1 MILRPRQQEC
11 KEKAIAALKE
21 RHGTKNDLG
30 ANTLIVAPTG
40 AGKTAI
46 ISGTTGDYDRILIL
60 QHREEL
66 VSQNLQT
73 FRRVNPSKH
82 TDVCMSDRK
91 RFLSIGATFAMIQ
104 TLARGENM
112 RIMKPVD
119 IVGIDE
125 SHHAPS
131 DSYKKVLQR
140 IKELNPLVHILG
152 VTATP
157 SRSDQKA
164 LATVFDNVADV
175 ITLAELIQSGFLV
188 RPRTFVID
196 CGLSEELKS
205 VRKTAADF
213 DMQAVAEIMDKQAVN
228 SRVFDEW
235 SNLANNRSTVI
246 FCSTIAHAEHV
257 FNHFI
262 DRGVTAEFIHGK
274 LSKKDRAEAF
284 ARFDRGDS
292 QVLVNVAVATEGW
305 DCQHVSC
312 VILLRPCSHKS
323 TVLQM
328 IGRGL
333 RKVDPERYP
342 WAQKDDCI
350 VIDFGYSL
358 ITHGSLDI
366 EIDLNPERKKK
377 KRIPCPACQAEIPA
391 SVTYC
396 PLCGEQINEARVL
409 NPGGKSREDLED
421 FKLTEIELIESSPY
435 RWEEMFD
442 ELVLIANGLTAWA
455 VCVLVEDR
463 WHAIG
468 GSEMDGILNLA
479 NSAERYLAITAADDY
494 LRANGDKTNARKSR
508 SWLSLPATEGQLQQ
522 LQLPPMAAISTSRY
536 RASCLLTWKFNEKYI
551 RRKVTGE

>member
-1 MILRPRQQEC
+1 MILRPRQQEA
-11 KEKAIAALKE
+11 KEKALAAMKE
-21 RHGTKNDLG
+21 REGTQSELG
-30 ANTLIVAPTG
+30 ANTLVVAPTG

-46 ISGTTGDYDRILIL
+46 ISGTAGEYDSILIL

-66 VSQNLQT
+66 VSQNMET
-73 FRRVNPSKH
+73 FQRINPGKH
-82 TDVCMSDRK
+82 TDVCIAERK
-91 RFLSIGATFAMIQ
+91 RFLSIGATFGMIQ
-104 TLARGENM
+104 TLARPNNM
-112 RIMKPVD
+112 RLMKPVG
-119 IVGIDE
+119 IVAIDE

-131 DSYKKVLQR
+131 ESYQIVLRR
-140 IKELNPLVHILG
+140 IRELYNRVHIFG

-164 LATVFDNVADV
+164 LATTFDNVADV
-175 ITLAELIQSGFLV
+175 ITLSELIQGGFLV

-196 CGLSEELKS
+196 CGMADELRS

-213 DMQAVAEIMDKQAVN
+213 DMSEVEKIMDKTAVN

-235 SNLANNRSTVI
+235 NNLAGNRSTVI
-246 FCSTIAHAEHV
+246 FCSTVAHAQHV
-257 FNHFI
+257 YTHFTE
-262 DRGVTAEFIHGK
+262 RGVTAEFIHGK
-274 LSKKDRAEAF
+274 LSKKERAAAF
-284 ARFDRGDS
+284 DRFDKGLS

-366 EIDLNPERKKK
+366 EIELDPERRKK
-377 KRIPCPACQAEIPA
+377 KRIPCPACGAEIPPT
-391 SVTYC
+391 VIEC
-396 PLCGEQINEARVL
+396 PICGAVINERRPRG
-409 NPGGKSREDLED
+409 PGGGAREDLDD

-435 RWEEMFD
+435 RWEEIF
-442 ELVLIANGLTAWA
+442 ESLVLIANGLTAWA
-455 VCVLVEDR
+455 CCVCYDDR
-463 WHAIG
+463 WYALGGKDDIG
-468 GSEMDGILNLA
+468 IKMLA
-479 NSAERYLAITAADDY
+479 NSGERYLAITAADDF
-494 LRANGDKTNARKSR
+494 LREHGDKTNARKSR
-508 SWLSLPATEGQLQQ
+508 SWLSLPATEAQLSQ
-522 LQLPPMAAISTSRY
+522 LQLPAMAAISTSRY
-536 RASCLLTWKFNEKYI
+536 RASALLTWKFNEKYI
-551 RRKVTGE
+551 RGKILT